1 MAKTIQKGDLIMV
14 AVSIILGI
22 VCIIGGIY
30 CMVAPIN
37 TYYSVMMLFAAM
49 LLVYGV
55 YGIVRFFKRK
65 ALVPEFIISIVSV
78 IIGFVYL
85 FRPGNTGSS
94 GVMGLDRIVLF
105 LTAAW
110 FLIKGCITVYYSV
123 KTRFFNNHWVLQ
135 FFSGLLSVILGI
147 YSFMYP
153 STAATSIGIL
163 VGMWE
168 IQCGID
174 FLTLGTMV
182 GFVQE
187 RINQV
192 EAEINRHV
200 DETMKAVE
208 KIQKDAEAAVAAEQA
223 KVKAAAA
230 EPGKAVSEEPAITVE
245 AKPVDDA
252 ADVKT
257 DK

>member
-1 MAKTIQKGDLIMV
+1 MV

-22 VCIIGGIY
+22 VCIVGGIY
-30 CMVAPIN
+30 CMVSPIN
-37 TYYSVMMLFAAM
+37 TYYSVMTLFAAL
-49 LLVYGV
+49 LLVYGI
-55 YGIVRFFKRK
+55 YGIIRFFKRK

-78 IIGFVYL
+78 ILGFVYL

-94 GVMGLDRIVLF
+94 GMMGLDRIVLF

-123 KTRFFNNHWVLQ
+123 KTRYFNNHWVLL

-147 YSFMYP
+147 YSFIYP

-174 FLTLGTMV
+174 FLTLGTTV
-182 GFVQE
+182 GFIQE
-187 RINQV
+187 SVNEV
-192 EAEINRHV
+192 EEEINRRV
-200 DETMKAVE
+200 DETMKTVE
-208 KIQKDAEAAVAAEQA
+208 KIQRDAAAAAEQA
-223 KVKAAAA
+223 KEKAAAA
-230 EPGKAVSEEPAITVE
+230 EPVKTVE
-245 AKPVDDA
+245 ETPVDDA
-252 ADVKT
+252 ADVNT